1 MDNRDNIFFGK
12 HNAISVRTH
21 CIALLLIVSRL
32 IACAQTE
39 KDFRERVSQWFWNV
53 TVAPDGGLWYA
64 FEHQE
69 LYHAEDIHSLWHEV
83 KTIGKENPNRER
95 RDVGGD
101 IKHVVCPD
109 SNTVLVFGTLHN
121 PFLHREIDKY
131 YWYSN
136 DKGKTWES
144 KVFADNKQIV
154 YSTFCAPSGEVWV
167 AGDTLYYSADKGINF
182 VKINHFTKNLASI
195 SMNQDLSTG
204 IAGCY
209 DNAIFF
215 TEDNWTTYRS
225 LPTPYNQHL
234 LKGNTPRAKRDH
246 WYYQCVNTKIFK
258 QWLMVQQGDEW
269 FYTSSQK
276 IEWKRFPAGLTPQTK
291 DMVNDFLLVTTKA
304 GDILQTADL
313 QHFDTVFHTIGVVPS
328 ALRVCNGKLYGFIT
342 TDVDKYFCLFTD
354 DSCIRM
360 GFFSDDHPIKAPWNR
375 ATTKDEWYHFEGE
388 DEEEGEEYDYDKA
401 YPWGWSQKD
410 ILHFDTVRQQW
421 YRVTTTPFCI
431 KYMYPYS
438 DQQHTGQQQVIVSDG
453 KKLYVVSE
461 NEPQLKPIHIER
473 PLDHFLQ
480 FPVIKVVISPYTQ
493 GCFHHWGDIINYSRN
508 GNLFV
513 AKNLRLHDSIVAVDL
528 SFPVETLDAL
538 LRDLNLHYDTSI
550 TQGMFAFTQADY
562 DTVKSYYE
570 RYPERLFEYASKQ
583 DILHL
588 KDSVTAFSDSLL
600 HYILTTGF
608 RDGCTSSRNFEAKIV
623 NRNGD
628 KLFIRGH
635 DATCSLGGEHP
646 YMLPVELRVG
656 EYILPCTHIPFL
668 RFLGDAMPSKML
680 TQDNFSDVDV
690 LLKCLRYLTHPR
702 ENWDW

>member
-1 MDNRDNIFFGK
+1 MDNRDNIFLGK
-12 HNAISVRTH
+12 HNAISFRTH
-21 CIALLLIVSRL
+21 CIALLLIVSSL
-32 IACAQTE
+32 MACAQTE

-64 FEHQE
+64 FEHQGR
-69 LYHAEDIHSLWHEV
+69 LYHAEDIHSLWHQV
-83 KTIGKENPNRER
+83 KTIGKEDSNRGR
-95 RDVGGD
+95 YDVGGD
-101 IKHVVCPD
+101 MKHIVCPD

-136 DKGKTWES
+136 DKGKTWEP
-144 KVFADNKQIV
+144 KVFAVNKQIV

-167 AGDTLYYSADKGINF
+167 AGDTLYYSADKGVNF
-182 VKINHFTKNLASI
+182 VKVNYFPNSLASI
-195 SMNQDLSTG
+195 SMNKDLRTG

-209 DNAIFF
+209 SNAIFY
-215 TEDNWTTYRS
+215 TEDNWATYRS
-225 LPTPYNQHL
+225 IPTPDKQHL
-234 LKGNTPRAKRDH
+234 LRNNIPRAKRDH
-246 WYYQCVNTKIFK
+246 WYDLCHVTMIFK
-258 QWLMVQQGDEW
+258 QWLMVHQGDEW
-269 FYTSSQK
+269 FYTSNQK

-291 DMVNDFLLVTTKA
+291 DMVNDLLLVTTEA
-304 GDILQTADL
+304 GDILQTDDL
-313 QHFDTVFHTIGVVPS
+313 QHFDTVFHTMGVAPS
-328 ALRVCNGKLYGFIT
+328 ALRVCDGKLYGFIT
-342 TDVDKYFCLFTD
+342 TDVDKYFCLFTG

-360 GFFSDDHPIKAPWNR
+360 GFFSDDHPIKAPWER
-375 ATTKDEWYHFEGE
+375 ATTEVNWYLRFMDE
-388 DEEEGEEYDYDKA
+388 DEDEDEDVDHADA
-401 YPWGWSQKD
+401 YPWGWDQHD
-410 ILHFDTVRQQW
+410 ILHFDSEKRQW
-421 YRVTTTPFCI
+421 YRVTTTPFNI
-431 KYMYPYS
+431 KYMYPYR
-438 DQQHTGQQQVIVSDG
+438 DQQQVIVSDG

-461 NEPQLKPIHIER
+461 NEPRLKPVHIER

-480 FPVIKVVISPYTQ
+480 FPVIQVVISPNTQ
-493 GCFHHWGDIINYSRN
+493 GCFHYWGEIINYSRN

-528 SFPVETLDAL
+528 SFPAETLDAL

-570 RYPERLFEYASKQ
+570 KYPERLFEYASQQ

-588 KDSVTAFSDSLL
+588 KDSVAAFSDSLL

-608 RDGCTSSRNFEAKIV
+608 QDGCTSRSYFEAKIV
-623 NRNGD
+623 NSNGD
-628 KLFIRGH
+628 KLFISGY
-635 DATCSLGGEHP
+635 DASCSLGGDHP
-646 YMLPVELRVG
+646 YMLPVEVRIG

-680 TQDNFSDVDV
+680 TKHNFSNVDV

-702 ENWDW
+702 ENWEW